1 MYGDDTA
8 SVSAHKELTAADV
21 RAQGNWWGHD
31 KKVVIVS
38 KNLTGEYSSIPT
50 TSHNQHSKQTKKYVN
65 SNIRNCFVIYDEI
78 KFVFRLLQDEDNR
91 ME

>member
-21 RAQGNWWGHD
+21 RARGNWWAHD
-31 KKVVIVS
+31 KKVVVIS
-38 KNLTGEYSSIPT
+38 KNLTGEFSLLPPSI
-50 TSHNQHSKQTKKYVN
+50 NQHRKQTKKYVS
-65 SNIRNCFVIYDEI
+65 SNIRNCFGTYDEI
-78 KFVFRLLQDEDNR
+78 KFVFPLLQDEDNR